1 MCPYCT
7 KRKQAYSHEELCSVK
22 HRCGGV
28 LVRTQCRYQ
37 DGKPIERNRPQ
48 VTRTLVEAL
57 LLLEHEEPDSE
68 SASIHDHHSHIQS
81 VGIKETLIVSF
92 GEF

>member
-1 MCPYCT
+1 M
-7 KRKQAYSHEELCSVK
+7 K
-22 HRCGGV
+22 HRRGGV

-37 DGKPIERNRPQ
+37 DGKPIERNGPQ

-68 SASIHDHHSHIQS
+68 SACIHDHHSHFLLA
-81 VGIKETLIVSF
+81 GFKETLILSF